1 LGEIRITIPP
11 SLHKALRMRAVTEDM
26 TLKNF
31 VIVLLERTLTVELL
45 ALGAE
50 G

>member
-1 LGEIRITIPP
+1 
-11 SLHKALRMRAVTEDM
+11 MRAVTEDM